1 MLEKFN
7 TDRSMYWS
15 LFSPFLRNL
24 ITLSE
29 QYVKLPCFE
38 TVISQM
44 VKNIYR
50 SERCRYSE
58 LEAKLVGDFKFGNS
72 FQQEDLDYENLEFKE
87 EIYWVFKY
95 LKTIRLIRDG
105 PDGLISISPE
115 GMEWLNTQVLEESE
129 LEDPEQLV
137 EIRDYLN
144 TFELKL
150 DPIVVSYNQLT
161 QADKGKVDRTL
172 SSFYCSKD
180 PDIQDFVRH
189 KIDRFDDRSICRS
202 YLILDRENS
211 DDENFCILGFF
222 ALALKI
228 LRVDQSK
235 LSGKQKKDM
244 NLLKDQEGIPSYFIA
259 QLGKNDMFKYNFE
272 GKYLLDEAVNIV
284 YDCIGLLGGKIV
296 WLEANKE
303 ADSVVK
309 FYKDN
314 GFIELQSELQEDGIE
329 RIQMV
334 KYLNRE

>member
-1 MLEKFN
+1 MSGQN
-7 TDRSMYWS
+7 
-15 LFSPFLRNL
+15 
-24 ITLSE
+24 
-29 QYVKLPCFE
+29 VKLPCFE

-44 VKNIYR
+44 VKNICG
-50 SERCRYSE
+50 SERYTYSD
-58 LEAKLVGDFKFGNS
+58 LETRLVEDFKVQSGFRQSGPDDEI
-72 FQQEDLDYENLEFKE
+72 FELKE

-95 LKTIRLIRDG
+95 LKMIRFIQDE
-105 PDGLISISPE
+105 PDGLISISSE
-115 GMEWLNTQVLEESE
+115 GMEFLNSQLPGESKLEDAELVGIKDYFNSFE
-129 LEDPEQLV
+129 LE
-137 EIRDYLN
+137 
-144 TFELKL
+144 L
-150 DPIVVSYNQLT
+150 DPIVVSYKQLT
-161 QADKGKVDRTL
+161 EFADKGKVDRTL
-172 SSFYCSKD
+172 SSFYCAKD
-180 PDIQDFVRH
+180 PDIQEFVRRNME
-189 KIDRFDDRSICRS
+189 RFNDRSICRS
-202 YLILDRENS
+202 YLILDRKNS

-272 GKYLLDEAVNIV
+272 GNYLLDEAVNIV